1 MKCIRLLGVV
11 VTIIKYNKITMYH
24 SIYIKVLSGVTVSYS
39 TFSDYDI
46 MNTKYEEIAFPKLRK
61 VFKEEFDILKYLN
74 CWIS

>member
-1 MKCIRLLGVV
+1 M
-11 VTIIKYNKITMYH
+11 YN